1 MYTKMSS
8 LNRHLLDAYF
18 AWFHENGLYQINMV
32 CYYEPLNCPA
42 LQPFVQDGMVVL
54 NVSPN
59 AVRNFRYTDTG
70 FAFSMM
76 IRGVPCDVAVPYYA
90 MESITLPFDTN
101 VRVPAPFPPLELL
114 MKQIDA
120 NMNDP
125 VLQALMDQEVEDHA
139 DASNEDLPDGAFAVR
154 GVSTAPPEREHN
166 SVHPDSSKCTK
177 GRAQTAVGLRSLRGD
192 KIPLLTQPKS
202 RFTGKPTLTV
212 IKGGRAN

>member
-18 AWFHENGLYQINMV
+18 AWYHENGLYQINML
-32 CYYEPLNCPA
+32 CHYEPLNCPA
-42 LQPFVQDGMVVL
+42 LLPFVQDGMVLL

-70 FAFSMM
+70 FSFNMH
-76 IRGVPCDVAVPYYA
+76 IKGVPSDVHVPFYA
-90 MESITLPFDTN
+90 MGNMMLPYDTN
-101 VRVPAPFPPLELL
+101 TRVPAPFPMLELL
-114 MKQIDA
+114 MQHDFE
-120 NMNDP
+120 
-125 VLQALMDQEVEDHA
+125 QATGAQGQVA
-139 DASNEDLPDGAFAVR
+139 PPNEAAVNEPLPDGAFAVR
-154 GVSTAPPEREHN
+154 GVHSDRMDVPAASIKIPP
-166 SVHPDSSKCTK
+166 SVQKEPTK
-177 GRAQTAVGLRSLRGD
+177 PLLDFGHYGGD